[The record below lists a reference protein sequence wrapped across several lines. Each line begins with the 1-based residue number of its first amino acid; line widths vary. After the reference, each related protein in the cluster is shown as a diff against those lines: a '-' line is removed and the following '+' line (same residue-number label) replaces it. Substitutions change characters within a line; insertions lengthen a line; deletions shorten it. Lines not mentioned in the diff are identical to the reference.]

1 MNEDF
6 KGDFLG
12 FTFNG
17 IHSSDLGIV
26 RTVNG
31 LSEYKMLPT
40 LKDNATDRPNNDGQ
54 YYFGSNYSKRDI
66 PVNFAFDHMAESQF
80 QALRRMANDKQLHR
94 LQFDEFGDK
103 FYVAKITG
111 SATMKHLAFV
121 EGGDRIYK
129 GEGTLTF
136 SCLYPYL
143 QEEIIVTN
151 QENFEIENNGVVTIF
166 PKITLT
172 NLQNIGRTIT
182 FSIND
187 KEQGKFEVPEIKTA
201 YENFVFI
208 DSSTKTIQGMRI
220 DGSLTK
226 NGYNRYYTGDFLE
239 FAPGTQNKISITKD
253 EKPTSFVMRYT
264 KSYLQ

>member
-26 RTVNG
+26 RTANG

-66 PVNFAFDHMAESQF
+66 PVNFAFDHMTESQF

-143 QEEIIVTN
+143 QEEIVIEN
-151 QENFEIENNGVVTIF
+151 KQNFEVNNNGDTIIF
-166 PKITLT
+166 PKIILT
-172 NLQNIGRTIT
+172 SLQGIIKI
-182 FSIND
+182 S
-187 KEQGKFEVPEIKTA
+187 GKNKSGEFEIPPIQTA
-201 YENFVFI
+201 YESFIMI
-208 DSSTKTIQGMRI
+208 DSSTKTIQGMRA
-220 DGSLTK
+220 DGSLTR

-239 FAPGTQNKISITKD
+239 FAPGTQETISITKD
-253 EKPTSFVMRYT
+253 GEPTSFIMKYT
-264 KSYLQ
+264 KSYLK